1 MKRPA
6 AIALLVFA
14 TVVLAAV
21 TAYLVSR
28 PDHHHSG
35 SEEDFHQWMHR
46 RLLITPAQEEA
57 LAPHERIFEKERL
70 RLRGE
75 IATAG
80 RALADAVRE
89 GNPGSPEIEGALT
102 RLNALQAELQRATL
116 EHFFAMKEHLDPDQ
130 AEKLLQWTHD
140 SIVPE

>member
-1 MKRPA
+1 MWA
-6 AIALLVFA
+6 AA
-14 TVVLAAV
+14 TVALAGI

-28 PDHHHSG
+28 PDHHHLG

-46 RLLITPAQEEA
+46 QLHMTAAQEEA
-57 LAPHERIFEKERL
+57 LAPHEQSFEKERL

-75 IATAG
+75 ITTAG
-80 RALADAVRE
+80 RALADAVRQ
-89 GNPGSPEIEGALT
+89 GNPGSPEIESALT

-116 EHFFAMKEHLDPDQ
+116 GHFFAMKEHLDPGQ
-130 AEKLLQWTHD
+130 SEKLLQWTHD